1 MILCRA
7 MFEPRW
13 PSAQIGEPCFRRN
26 SCSQRRR
33 GCRHQRTKV
42 GWSGRQNGENR
53 VTSLVKII
61 TAHRLRNLA
70 LFITAAIAIFGCG
83 KKSGPAIPPPIVTVA
98 TPVTQEVADHLDFT
112 GNTVAVDS
120 VTLVARVEGY
130 LDKIHFTDGALVK
143 KGDLLFTIQQQQ
155 YKDQLQQA
163 LAQVATQKAALFH
176 STTELARYKGLEKQ
190 GAATQT
196 EVDHWQY
203 ERAAAA
209 AGLSSAQAQTDL
221 DRLNLSYT
229 EVRAPFDGRMGR
241 HLVNPGNLVGAGT
254 NTQLAEINRLD
265 PMYVYFT
272 VAETDLL
279 KIRRRVREPS
289 GGELP
294 AQPVPFYFGLADEAG
309 YPHKGL
315 LDFASLSVA
324 PTTGTLQL
332 RGTFA
337 NPGSLIVPGLFAR
350 VRVVAPQKHLALLI
364 PATAVSFDEQGEYV
378 LVVDSQNI
386 VRRRSVKSGNQ
397 IGQQFVIEEGL
408 DSQDRVIVDG
418 LLQAIPG
425 KEVNPETQAGSSG
438 TTADSK

>member
-1 MILCRA
+1 MK
-7 MFEPRW
+7 
-13 PSAQIGEPCFRRN
+13 G
-26 SCSQRRR
+26 
-33 GCRHQRTKV
+33 
-42 GWSGRQNGENR
+42 GWYGRQNGENS
-53 VTSLVKII
+53 VTMPATTRTPRKTFV
-61 TAHRLRNLA
+61 RNGVLLIA
-70 LFITAAIAIFGCG
+70 AAIAFFGCA
-83 KKSGPAIPPPIVTVA
+83 KKSGPVLAPPTVTVA
-98 TPVTQEVADHLDFT
+98 TPSTESVADYLDFT

-120 VTLVARVEGY
+120 VTLVARVAGY
-130 LDKIHFTDGALVK
+130 LDKIHFIDGSLVK

-176 STTELARYKGLEKQ
+176 ATTELNRYKGLEKQ

-203 ERAAAA
+203 EKAASAAA
-209 AGLSSAQAQTDL
+209 LSSAHAQVDL

-254 NTQLAEINRLD
+254 ATALAEINRVN

-272 VAETDLL
+272 VAETELL
-279 KIRRRVREPS
+279 KIRRRIRGPS

-294 AQPVPFYFGLADEAG
+294 SQPILFYFGLTDEEG
-309 YPHKGL
+309 YPHQGT

-332 RGTFA
+332 RGIFS
-337 NPGSLIVPGLFAR
+337 NPGSFIVPGLFVR
-350 VRVVAPQKHLALLI
+350 VRVVAPEKHPALLI

-378 LVVDSQNI
+378 LIVDSQNI
-386 VRRRSVKSGNQ
+386 VRRKSVKTGTEL
-397 IGQQFVIEEGL
+397 GQQ
-408 DSQDRVIVDG
+408 
-418 LLQAIPG
+418 
-425 KEVNPETQAGSSG
+425 
-438 TTADSK
+438 

>member
-1 MILCRA
+1 MQ
-7 MFEPRW
+7 
-13 PSAQIGEPCFRRN
+13 S
-26 SCSQRRR
+26 
-33 GCRHQRTKV
+33 
-42 GWSGRQNGENR
+42 
-53 VTSLVKII
+53 
-61 TAHRLRNLA
+61 
-70 LFITAAIAIFGCG
+70 
-83 KKSGPAIPPPIVTVA
+83 
-98 TPVTQEVADHLDFT
+98 VADYLDFT

-120 VTLVARVEGY
+120 VTLVARVAGY
-130 LDKIHFTDGALVK
+130 LDNLHFTDGALVK

-163 LAQVATQKAALFH
+163 LAQVATQKAALLH
-176 STTELARYKGLEKQ
+176 ATTELARYKGLEKQ

-203 ERAAAA
+203 EVAASAAA
-209 AGLSSAQAQTDL
+209 LSSAQAQVDL

-279 KIRRRVREPS
+279 KIRRRVKGS
-289 GGELP
+289 SNGELP
-294 AQPVPFYFGLADEAG
+294 AHPVPFYFGLSDEEG
-309 YPHKGL
+309 YTHKGT

-337 NPGSLIVPGLFAR
+337 NPDSLIVPGLFVR
-350 VRVVAPQKHLALLI
+350 VRVVSPQKHEALLI

-378 LVVDSQNI
+378 LIVDSQNV
-386 VRRRSVKSGNQ
+386 VRRRSVKTGTQ
-397 IGQQFVIEEGL
+397 IGQQFVIDEGL
-408 DSQDRVIVDG
+408 GPQDRIVTEG

-425 KEVNPETQAGSSG
+425 REVNPELQSASHVPAGS
-438 TTADSK
+438 

>member
-1 MILCRA
+1 MAATTRT
-7 MFEPRW
+7 PRKTYV
-13 PSAQIGEPCFRRN
+13 RN
-26 SCSQRRR
+26 
-33 GCRHQRTKV
+33 G
-42 GWSGRQNGENR
+42 
-53 VTSLVKII
+53 
-61 TAHRLRNLA
+61 A
-70 LFITAAIAIFGCG
+70 LLMAAAIAFFGCA
-83 KKSGPAIPPPIVTVA
+83 KKSGPALAPPTVTVA
-98 TPVTQEVADHLDFT
+98 TPSSESVADYLDFT

-120 VTLVARVEGY
+120 VTLVARVAGY
-130 LDKIHFTDGALVK
+130 LDKIHFIDGALVK

-163 LAQVATQKAALFH
+163 VAQVATQKAAVFH
-176 STTELARYKGLEKQ
+176 STTELARYKNLEKQ

-203 ERAAAA
+203 EHAAAV
-209 AGLSSAQAQTDL
+209 AGLSGAQAQVDL

-241 HLVNPGNLVGAGT
+241 HLINTGNLVGAGA

-279 KIRRRVREPS
+279 KIRRRVKEPS
-289 GGELP
+289 LGQLST
-294 AQPVPFYFGLADEAG
+294 QTVPFYFGLSDEEG
-309 YPHKGL
+309 YPHKGW

-425 KEVNPETQAGSSG
+425 KEVNPEPQSGSNG